1 MKKALVISTILALVL
16 SVGIIAFAQG
26 YTTMP
31 KDAKII
37 PLGKAG
43 TPYAKLQLGV
53 RGGTL
58 YTSTISNPKK
68 WNPIT
73 SHETSTTAYTDKMF
87 MGLTTDNPMNGA
99 LEPEL
104 AKSWDISKDGL
115 TITFHLRHGLK
126 WSDGQPFTADDV
138 VFTFNDVI
146 YNKDVQT
153 SLRDVLRLPDG
164 SFPKVEKVDDY
175 TVKVTLSMI
184 FRPIL
189 TEIGVPIIPK
199 HVLAQTVH
207 KLNPNVPA
215 GNFNGVWGLNTKPS
229 DIVGIGPYLL
239 QSFTPDQQVVMVRN
253 PYYYHYDSNGV
264 QLPYFDKWVD
274 LVVASQDVSLLK
286 FRNGEI
292 YALGIRPSDVPVLKP
307 EEATKG
313 YTVLIG
319 GATYGTL
326 WVSFDEDAS
335 NPQLKALFRKL
346 AFRQA
351 MAHAIDK
358 QAIIDNLY
366 NGLAIPQWSP
376 VSMPSPFYAGRD
388 YYGGPITEKNA
399 VRYDYNLKKAAALLD
414 QCGIVDKDG
423 DGIREF
429 PDGTPVK
436 FELNTNVGNTVREGF
451 CQMFAEDLKKIGIE
465 ATFNPVDFN
474 TLVTRLLGKGY
485 EAVVLGLTGG
495 NEPNGGA
502 NVYKSYGDLHFW
514 HYSANPKKGGDI
526 FDYEKQIDQLLNEG
540 VSTYDN
546 NKAFEYYKQFQ
557 QLFAEKDLGL
567 IFTVNSRL
575 TYAYYNFVGNAQ
587 GTSPLA
593 GVAGGLIDIVYMK
606 K

>member
-1 MKKALVISTILALVL
+1 MKRALVVL
-16 SVGIIAFAQG
+16 SVLALLLSLSVFTFAQG

-37 PLGKAG
+37 PLGQAG
-43 TPYAKLQLGV
+43 TPYAKLQPGV

-73 SHETSTTAYTDKMF
+73 AHETSTTAYTDKMF
-87 MGLTTDNPMNGA
+87 MGLTTNNPINGA

-115 TITFHLRHGLK
+115 TITFHLRQGLK

-153 SLRDVLRLPDG
+153 DLRDVLRLPDG

-264 QLPYFDKWVD
+264 QLPYFDKWID

-307 EEATKG
+307 EEAAKG

-326 WVSFDEDAS
+326 WVSFDLDVP
-335 NPQLKALFRKL
+335 NPKLKSLFRKI

-351 MAHAIDK
+351 VAHAIDK

-399 VRYDYNLKKAAALLD
+399 VRYDYDLKKAAALLD

-429 PDGTPVK
+429 PDGTPVE
-436 FELNTNVGNTVREGF
+436 FELNTNSGNTVREGF
-451 CQMFAEDLKKIGIE
+451 CEMLSEDLKKIGIK
-465 ATFNPVDFN
+465 ANFNPIDFN
-474 TLVTRLLGKGY
+474 TLVTKLLTSKY
-485 EAVVLGLTGG
+485 EAAVVGLTGG

-502 NVYKSYGDLHFW
+502 NVYKSDGGLHFW

-567 IFTVNSRL
+567 IFTVNQRL

-587 GTSPLA
+587 ATSPLA